1 MDKGNVHIY
10 CGKGRGKT
18 TAAIGHA
25 MRAASAGQ
33 TAIIV
38 QFFKGREEDDLAFLK
53 QLEPQIKLFR
63 FEKFRGNFDDLTPE
77 QRQEETQNMKNGFNY
92 AKKVLVT
99 EECDVLILDEVLGLL
114 PCGIITADDLRQLI
128 HAKSDGMTLIMT
140 SSYDARDIWDV
151 VDEVTELIPRKS
163 SIDKEIQ

>member
-1 MDKGNVHIY
+1 
-10 CGKGRGKT
+10 
-18 TAAIGHA
+18 

-63 FEKFRGNFDDLTPE
+63 FEKFRGNFDDLTLE

-99 EECDVLILDEVLGLL
+99 RSVTYSFWMRYWAA

-128 HAKSDGMTLIMT
+128 HAKSDGMKLIMT
-140 SSYDARDIWDV
+140 GSYDAREIWDV